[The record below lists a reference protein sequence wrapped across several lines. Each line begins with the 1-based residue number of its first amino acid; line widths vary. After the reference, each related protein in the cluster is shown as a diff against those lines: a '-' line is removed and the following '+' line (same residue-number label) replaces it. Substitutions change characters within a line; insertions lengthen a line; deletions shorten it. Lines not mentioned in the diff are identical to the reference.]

1 MSHVAAPDTR
11 RSGTA
16 LSRALSK
23 LGSGLSTNR
32 SSSTSTTLRGG
43 VIGGAASLPT
53 RSERATATLRVR
65 ADEARTQQLR
75 GVFAAFDENRDGL
88 LTELELAP
96 ALLALGVDP
105 TPATIARFVS
115 ASTFPSRGI
124 DFGAVRGCCE
134 SCSEREMG

>member
-1 MSHVAAPDTR
+1 MSHIAAPDIR

-16 LSRALSK
+16 LSRALAK
-23 LGSGLSTNR
+23 LGSGT
-32 SSSTSTTLRGG
+32 STSSPSRGVG
-43 VIGGAASLPT
+43 VGGGAASLPT
-53 RSERATATLRVR
+53 RSERASATLRVR

-88 LTELELAP
+88 LTEQELAP

-105 TPATIARFVS
+105 TPTTIARFVS

-124 DFGAVRGCCE
+124 DFGAVRI
-134 SCSEREMG
+134 